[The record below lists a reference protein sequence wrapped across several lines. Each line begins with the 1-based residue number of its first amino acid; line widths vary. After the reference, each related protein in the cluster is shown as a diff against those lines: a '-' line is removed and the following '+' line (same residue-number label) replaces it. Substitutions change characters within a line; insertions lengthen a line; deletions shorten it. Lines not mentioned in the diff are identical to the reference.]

1 VEGEESM
8 IKTILGG
15 FLGGMTAIFFLALV
29 VFLGDIKSKYK
40 RSRSLKLAFEKQMT
54 DWRW

>member
-1 VEGEESM
+1 M
-8 IKTILGG
+8 IETILGG

-40 RSRSLKLAFEKQMT
+40 RSRSLKLAFEKTMT

>member
-1 VEGEESM
+1 M
-8 IKTILGG
+8 IETILGG
-15 FLGGMTAIFFLALV
+15 FLGGMTAIFLLALV

-40 RSRSLKLAFEKQMT
+40 RSRSLAFEKTMT